1 LFSSRAEKKQSVID
15 LYREGKTIR
24 EIAKEIHMSF
34 GDISATIK
42 EFAGESQ
49 VQKDKKNP
57 SKDTK
62 AFKLFSQGKT
72 PVEVAIKLDTG
83 ADETDRLYREYWKL
97 RRLYKL
103 ISIYKEI
110 EPYLSSFLKLFKIM
124 KRNGISEQEMVNA
137 IKYANELPNVESK
150 VQGLRHEV
158 RELEDKKDNYKAD
171 LRDLKDQTFY
181 SKETLDLF

>member
-24 EIAKEIHMSF
+24 EIAKEIHVSF

-72 PVEVAIKLDTG
+72 PVEVL
-83 ADETDRLYREYWKL
+83 L
-97 RRLYKL
+97 
-103 ISIYKEI
+103 
-110 EPYLSSFLKLFKIM
+110 
-124 KRNGISEQEMVNA
+124 N
-137 IKYANELPNVESK
+137 
-150 VQGLRHEV
+150 
-158 RELEDKKDNYKAD
+158 
-171 LRDLKDQTFY
+171 
-181 SKETLDLF
+181 

>member
-1 LFSSRAEKKQSVID
+1 
-15 LYREGKTIR
+15 
-24 EIAKEIHMSF
+24 MSF

-97 RRLYKL
+97 
-103 ISIYKEI
+103 ETTV
-110 EPYLSSFLKLFKIM
+110 
-124 KRNGISEQEMVNA
+124 Q
-137 IKYANELPNVESK
+137 ANFNL
-150 VQGLRHEV
+150 
-158 RELEDKKDNYKAD
+158 
-171 LRDLKDQTFY
+171 
-181 SKETLDLF
+181 